1 MVRLDREQ
9 FEEKK
14 FDDLI
19 DGFIDKNTNLFN
31 AYVDEMYENYLEN
44 SIDRFGTTEDD
55 LYDQARDDELE
66 LKDGETEESL
76 CK

>member
-1 MVRLDREQ
+1 MSRLDREQ

-31 AYVDEMYENYLEN
+31 SYIDEKYQDYLEN
-44 SIDRFGTTEDD
+44 SIDDYGRTEDD
-55 LYDQARDDELE
+55 LY
-66 LKDGETEESL
+66 EESVG
-76 CK
+76 K